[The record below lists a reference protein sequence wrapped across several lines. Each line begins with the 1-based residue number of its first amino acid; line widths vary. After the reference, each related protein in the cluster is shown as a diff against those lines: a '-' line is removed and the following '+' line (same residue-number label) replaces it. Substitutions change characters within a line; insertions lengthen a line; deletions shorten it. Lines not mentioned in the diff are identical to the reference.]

1 MLARLHRDVLHD
13 LLGRGFVDL
22 ALHPE
27 NARAPNRLAG
37 HIDGATQSGIAA
49 VVAALDSHGADTLWL
64 DGSNLGRIARAVK
77 RARPRVRILT
87 FCHNVEARFFLGALR
102 RARSLRAAGVLIG
115 NYVAERM
122 ATRHSTEVI
131 VLSDRDGDG
140 LDRLYG
146 RRADHILPMALRD
159 QLGIRV
165 PSQQDRP
172 AVPDAPLLFVG
183 GSFYANQAGIAWFA
197 DAVAPRIE
205 IRTNVVGQGM
215 DAMRDLLERAPGM
228 RVIGAVDSLEP
239 LYRDARL
246 VIAPIFDGSGMKTKV
261 AEALMFGKRVVGT
274 PEAFSGYAQDVV
286 AANWCCSDAAAFVA
300 AIAEARA
307 QPLRSYDAAMRLL
320 YERDHSPSATAVR
333 LARILDVTHSGRHD
347 AMSIHANDQKS
358 RWDASN

>member
-1 MLARLHRDVLHD
+1 MHD

-27 NARAPNRLAG
+27 SARTSNRLAG

-64 DGSNLGRIARAVK
+64 DGSNLGRIAQAVK
-77 RARPRVRILT
+77 RARPQVRILT
-87 FCHNVEARFFLGALR
+87 FFHNVEARFFLGALR
-102 RARSLRAAGVLIG
+102 RARNLRAAGVLIG

-122 ATRHSTEVI
+122 AIRHSTEVI
-131 VLSDRDGDG
+131 VLSDRDGGG
-140 LDRLYG
+140 LERLYG

-159 QLGIRV
+159 QLGIRI
-165 PSQQDRP
+165 PSTQDQLATQDQP
-172 AVPDAPLLFVG
+172 ATQDQLAAPDAPLLFVG

-197 DAVAPRIE
+197 NAVAPRIK
-205 IRTNVVGQGM
+205 IRTDVVGQGM
-215 DAMRDLLERAPGM
+215 DAMRDTLERAPDM

-274 PEAFSGYAQDVV
+274 PEAFSGYAHDVV
-286 AANWCCSDAAAFVA
+286 AANWCCSDAAEFVA

-307 QPLRSYDAAMRLL
+307 LPLRSYDAATRLL

-333 LARILDVTHSGRHD
+333 LARILDVKTP
-347 AMSIHANDQKS
+347 
-358 RWDASN
+358 